1 MLIKLKNKE
10 TLVIDDFRF
19 NCSVGK
25 KGTKNNKIEG
35 DKTYSERSFFL
46 GKLYYRPDRVNKPE
60 TKLK

>member
-10 TLVIDDFRF
+10 TLVIDDFKF

-35 DKTYSERSFFL
+35 EFVKESSL
-46 GKLYYRPDRVNKPE
+46 L
-60 TKLK
+60 L